1 MYSYTD
7 PDLCLRSAV
16 YDGVYHT
23 PLGRFSMV
31 DISTIGVVSVPKRG
45 RRWKRLAESFPKTCG
60 LVSAPSWLSSN
71 RAWNTASGWYDIPG
85 TPSYKVVGWP
95 NWGVLDGPAATRSCN
110 VSNSDDSSVFFC
122 VVRSAA
128 AVKSVGQTV
137 KYCCHS
143 TLSSH
148 VTYSYYRYDTYR
160 YEYIDY

>member
-110 VSNSDDSSVFFC
+110 VSNSDDSSVFFLR
-122 VVRSAA
+122 RSLRGCCQ
-128 AVKSVGQTV
+128 VGGSDRKILLPFNTV
-137 KYCCHS
+137 L
-143 TLSSH
+143 T
-148 VTYSYYRYDTYR
+148 RYLQLLPV
-160 YEYIDY
+160 